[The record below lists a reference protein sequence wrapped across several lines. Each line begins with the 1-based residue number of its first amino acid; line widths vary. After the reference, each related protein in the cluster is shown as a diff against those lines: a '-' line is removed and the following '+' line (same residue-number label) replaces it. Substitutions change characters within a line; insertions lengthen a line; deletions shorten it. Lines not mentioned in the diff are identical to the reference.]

1 MRILCL
7 FAFFLALASCVQ
19 SDRDVFP
26 SGPVRVKIPVYG
38 ANGAYEMRVVQL
50 ETVDNLKVF
59 GGSSAR
65 FFFSPGVEGN
75 SIVGVRPSVK
85 LGKDGDGVYFPLDAV
100 SLQILTIYYHSEKL
114 REFDRALD
122 IENVTRW
129 PKTIVLNAQIPN
141 ARADVRH
148 NNAFYW
154 PDRDAMVFVP
164 YTQTSLPISVNG
176 GVIGHEH
183 FHYIFESFV
192 ERQVK
197 KNGMYDEEAPGAAGT
212 TIAEGNE
219 TGGVCAGTEGRKRYL
234 LLLSRALN
242 EGLADVWAWLY
253 SGDTRFVERS
263 LTTNANNDDIAD
275 ATEPLCGETDT
286 TAKPIRRLMK
296 EIERKTLRDLDSKV
310 KGKIESCKCFHS
322 RIVDIEAAAKAM
334 GQSRDASIG
343 LAYHL
348 GSRVAK
354 VVKQYITGGE
364 GQLKTLG
371 VDDRQKVARAM
382 LVGLAKIEKRVLALK
397 DGEWIE
403 PADLV
408 ALVTQEMSFVGAD
421 NCKYLQSKLGNTDR
435 VRVCASG
442 GKVPVAK

>member
-1 MRILCL
+1 M
-7 FAFFLALASCVQ
+7 Q

-26 SGPVRVKIPVYG
+26 SGPVRVKIPIYG
-38 ANGAYEMRVVQL
+38 SGGSYEMRVVQL

-65 FFFSPGVEGN
+65 FFYSPGVEGN
-75 SIVGVRPSVK
+75 SIVGLQPSVK
-85 LGKDGDGVYFPLDAV
+85 LGKDADGVYFPLDAV
-100 SLQILTIYYHSEKL
+100 SLQMLTIYYHSEKL
-114 REFDRALD
+114 RDFDRALE

-129 PKTIVLNAQIPN
+129 PKTIVLNAQIAN
-141 ARADVRH
+141 ARPDVRH

-164 YTQTSLPISVNG
+164 YTQSSLPISVNG

-183 FHYIFESFV
+183 FHYIFESLV

-219 TGGVCAGTEGRKRYL
+219 SGGSCTGTDGRKRYL

-263 LTTNANNDDIAD
+263 LSTNPNNDDIAD
-275 ATEPLCGETDT
+275 ATEPLCGDVDT
-286 TAKPIRRLMK
+286 AAKPARRLIK
-296 EIERKTLRDLDSKV
+296 EMDRKTVRDLDSRV

-322 RIVDIEAAAKAM
+322 RIVDIEAAAKQM
-334 GQSRDASIG
+334 GQSREASVG

-364 GQLKTLG
+364 GQLKTFG
-371 VDDRQKVARAM
+371 IEDRHKAARAM
-382 LVGLAKIEKRVLALK
+382 LAGLGKIEKRILALK
-397 DGEWIE
+397 DGEWVE
-403 PADLV
+403 PSDLV
-408 ALVTQEMSFVGAD
+408 ALVTQEMSFVAPE
-421 NCKYLQSKLGNTDR
+421 NCKYLQSKLGSNDR

-442 GKVPVAK
+442 GKAAVAQ